1 MLRITGGE
9 FRGQKLFSPK
19 NLSVRPAPDMVR
31 VALFNILADCVP
43 GARVLDLFAGT
54 GAFGIE
60 SLSRGAEFAVFV
72 EKDKKNCEI
81 IERNLRKLSLLPV
94 AGEKSR
100 AAIIRVDA
108 LSILTVK
115 NLSGAPFDIIF
126 IDPPYALSED
136 PKTRQSLKRFLQE
149 IIDSEVAAESATIMF
164 RERKSG
170 TLAEEAFGKRIELIR
185 TYGTTK
191 VTLIKPWASAHG

>member
-1 MLRITGGE
+1 
-9 FRGQKLFSPK
+9 
-19 NLSVRPAPDMVR
+19 MVR

-60 SLSRGAEFAVFV
+60 SLSRGAEFALFV
-72 EKDKKNCEI
+72 EKEKRNCEI
-81 IERNLRKLSLLPV
+81 IERNLRKLLLLPI

-100 AAIIRVDA
+100 AAIIRADA
-108 LSILTVK
+108 LSILTMR
-115 NLSGAPFDIIF
+115 NLRGAPFDIIF

-136 PKTRQSLKRFLQE
+136 AKTRPVLKRFLRE
-149 IIDSEVAAESATIMF
+149 IVDSEVAAEGATIMF

-170 TLAEEAFGKRIELIR
+170 TLAEEAYGEKVELAR
-185 TYGTTK
+185 AYGTTK
-191 VTLIKPWASAHG
+191 VTLISKV